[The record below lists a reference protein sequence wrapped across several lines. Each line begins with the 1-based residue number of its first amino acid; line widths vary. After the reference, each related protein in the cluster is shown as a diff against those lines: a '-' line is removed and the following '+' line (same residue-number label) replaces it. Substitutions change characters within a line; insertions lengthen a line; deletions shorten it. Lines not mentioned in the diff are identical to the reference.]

1 MYAVM
6 ALRESREN
14 PTIPVA
20 RDSWCQ
26 RLKSVS
32 VASAMRMLKLLAG
45 IVELVGREC
54 LSNGSGMLCYLWDS
68 RRGDKSRQHCEF
80 DVPSA
85 DSHLPRVGLLGVSIC
100 LSTDCKAGIAA
111 VAGRESSPL

>member
-45 IVELVGREC
+45 IVELVGRKAWSAC
-54 LSNGSGMLCYLWDS
+54 QTALGCFATSGIQE
-68 RRGDKSRQHCEF
+68 GVIK
-80 DVPSA
+80 
-85 DSHLPRVGLLGVSIC
+85 VGNTANLMYQVLTLIC
-100 LSTDCKAGIAA
+100 PG
-111 VAGRESSPL
+111 